1 LLVHHEE
8 KKRQFI
14 KKEKERKEENVK
26 EREYSGYNTTQHNA
40 VIMTAVSNQELF
52 YPYFPLFLKLVIVED
67 KGVAIAACLTSI
79 GLS

>member
-1 LLVHHEE
+1 MY
-8 KKRQFI
+8 
-14 KKEKERKEENVK
+14 KEREREKGRESER
-26 EREYSGYNTTQHNA
+26 EREYSGYNTIQHNA

-52 YPYFPLFLKLVIVED
+52 YPYYPLFLKLVIVED